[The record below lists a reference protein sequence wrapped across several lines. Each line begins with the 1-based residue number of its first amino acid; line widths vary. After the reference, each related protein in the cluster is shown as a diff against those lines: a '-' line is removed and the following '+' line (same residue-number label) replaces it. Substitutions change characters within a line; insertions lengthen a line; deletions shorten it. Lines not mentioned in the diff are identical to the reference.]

1 MRLTIWG
8 TRGSYP
14 VCRPDVSRYGGNS
27 TCFSIECQGQE
38 LIIDGGTGIVPL
50 GRQLTRQYPQG
61 RQLSLFL
68 THSHWDHVL
77 GYPFF
82 GPFYDRRFHID
93 IYGADSENRT
103 LDDVFSQQYSE
114 DNFPVPF
121 QDQGSHLRLHRIG
134 HGSRI
139 NLGSLAVHAIQLN
152 HPGMDLGYRFSTG
165 QGDVAILTDLAPIKD
180 NLLGQE
186 MKSHAGD
193 RPRSFELDYSHSLVE
208 LIRGTDLVIYDTNF
222 TEEEIVGKR
231 HWGHSTPEEAL
242 RTLSHLDAPPAL
254 VLSHHDPG
262 HDDDTMDAILAHTRR
277 LGKTMGIE
285 VLIAREG
292 GVFEL

>member
-1 MRLTIWG
+1 M
-8 TRGSYP
+8 
-14 VCRPDVSRYGGNS
+14 
-27 TCFSIECQGQE
+27 
-38 LIIDGGTGIVPL
+38 
-50 GRQLTRQYPQG
+50 
-61 RQLSLFL
+61 FL

-77 GYPFF
+77 GYPYFS
-82 GPFYDRRFHID
+82 PFYDRRFHID

-139 NLGSLAVHAIQLN
+139 NLGSLAVQAVQLN
-152 HPGMDLGYRFSTG
+152 HPGMDLGYRFSSG
-165 QGDVAILTDLAPIKD
+165 QGDVAILTDLAPIED